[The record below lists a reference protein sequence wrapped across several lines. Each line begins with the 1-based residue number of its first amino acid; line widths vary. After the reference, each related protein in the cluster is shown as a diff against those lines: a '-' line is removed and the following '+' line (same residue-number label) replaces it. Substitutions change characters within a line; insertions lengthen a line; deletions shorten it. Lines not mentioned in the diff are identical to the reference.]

1 MIKEPDVDLFFNDD
15 IIFVN
20 EDSINVTFVS
30 NEMGILSVDLNDINL
45 MVLILIKMIL
55 KLLFI
60 SDFWSNIIYLNNVK
74 YLKNI

>member
-20 EDSINVTFVS
+20 EDLINVTFFS
-30 NEMGILSVDLNDINL
+30 NEMGILSVDLNDINII
-45 MVLILIKMIL
+45 VLILIKMIL

-60 SDFWSNIIYLNNVK
+60 SEFWSDIIYLT
-74 YLKNI
+74 

>member
-20 EDSINVTFVS
+20 EDLINVTFFS

-45 MVLILIKMIL
+45 IVLILIKMIL

-60 SDFWSNIIYLNNVK
+60 SEFWSDIIYLT
-74 YLKNI
+74 